1 MEEKT
6 HERADRPSRGA
17 RVWPGGKMA
26 WKKVAD
32 NKIELWREKKGDGKK
47 RGSLKKACTT
57 KQTSDEKKN
66 KWIKKQEAL

>member
-47 RGSLKKACTT
+47 KGKLTKRLAQQNKLAMKKKT
-57 KQTSDEKKN
+57 N
-66 KWIKKQEAL
+66 G